1 MGAPNG
7 VKPHVERALPSTPV
21 QLGPADGGAPPPD
34 MREMVLRLHAVSA
47 GYGEQPVV
55 RDVDISVHEGEVV
68 ALFGPNGAG
77 KSTTLLTAIG
87 RLPLSQGRVQ
97 WWNLPKPPAPHRLA
111 RLGVSYVPE
120 GRSVISSMSVSDNLK
135 LGAGGVDGAT
145 ALFPELGKL
154 LNRSAGLLSGGEQ
167 QMLVLARALARK
179 PRVLLLDELSLGLAP
194 LVVGRL
200 IRVLRQV
207 VEVERLTVVI
217 VEQQA
222 RRAIGLADRWYLLR
236 NGRVV
241 DEGDARAGVE
251 RLAQGYLVKPDI
263 ADPGDAQ
270 EPAAG

>member
-7 VKPHVERALPSTPV
+7 VDSRKVV
-21 QLGPADGGAPPPD
+21 LG
-34 MREMVLRLHAVSA
+34 LHAVSA

-55 RDVDISVHEGEVV
+55 RDIDITVREGEVV

-87 RLPLSQGRVQ
+87 RLPPSQGRVQ
-97 WWNLPKPPAPHRLA
+97 WWDLPKPPAPHRLA

-135 LGAGGVDGAT
+135 LGAGGVDGAVG
-145 ALFPELGKL
+145 LFPELGKL
-154 LNRSAGLLSGGEQ
+154 LNRPAGLLSGGEQ

-179 PRVLLLDELSLGLAP
+179 PRAVLLDELSLGLAP
-194 LVVGRL
+194 LIVERL

-207 VEVERLTVVI
+207 ARTEGLTVVM

-241 DEGDARAGVE
+241 DEGDAHAGVE
-251 RLAQGYLVKPDI
+251 RLTDGYLVGAPA
-263 ADPGDAQ
+263 ADPTKPNDA
-270 EPAAG
+270 A